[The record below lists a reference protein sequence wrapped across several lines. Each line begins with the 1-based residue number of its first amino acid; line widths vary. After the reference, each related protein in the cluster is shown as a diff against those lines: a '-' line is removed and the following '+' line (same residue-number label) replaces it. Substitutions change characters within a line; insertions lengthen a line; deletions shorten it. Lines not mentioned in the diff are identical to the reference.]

1 MFRLVADEAPRYRRR
16 SQMPGRVREAV
27 VGETLEAPAVS
38 RWALARRMTVRDRY
52 FVSEA
57 SVYRILKSHD
67 LITHPAD

>member
-1 MFRLVADEAPRYRRR
+1 
-16 SQMPGRVREAV
+16 MPGRVREAV
-27 VGETLEAPAVS
+27 VGETLEVPAVS
-38 RWALARRMTVRDRY
+38 RWALARRMTVRDGY